1 MRKQENFQINFED
14 LLTSMFTTDVNLRY
28 GLIKVTL
35 SIIPNELLQISDS
48 EESAFHLF
56 LIYVIVRRADH
67 FF

>member
-1 MRKQENFQINFED
+1 
-14 LLTSMFTTDVNLRY
+14 MFSTDVNLRY